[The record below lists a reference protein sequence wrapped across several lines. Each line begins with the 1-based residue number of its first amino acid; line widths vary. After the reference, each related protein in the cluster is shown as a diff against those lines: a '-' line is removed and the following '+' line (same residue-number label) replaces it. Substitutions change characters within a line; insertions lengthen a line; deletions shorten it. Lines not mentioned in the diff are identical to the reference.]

1 MSEAVST
8 PREPPARVP
17 VSPPEG
23 ERPAPAAVAPKEAEQ
38 SKKESD
44 PMLDLLDKLAKVSA
58 VVAARDPG
66 MAKGLNQIVE
76 QSTEPGRTE
85 QPLFRT
91 QVAYMLQDVE
101 KLASTTAISVPPE
114 LRAELSKLAAT
125 SPGLENRQMEALVRG
140 TPDIDDRSV
149 IRDVRRAAATVAALG
164 DQNSPQV
171 KETIEVLENRMRLAS
186 RFSAQSDIS
195 AGPATEPFRP
205 VSADRPAAAAEPAAG
220 GQRSGEAPGGP
231 GPESD
236 SRPKEPGTLERVRTV
251 ASPGDDAIG
260 GVATKPVLE
269 GQRSSASPMAV
280 NSGDL
285 VASAGKPKGFLS
297 SMMDN
302 ARPQSGRRSPW
313 EPPPIN
319 MKLRVAS
326 FEETMANGRT
336 DQHIRAA
343 EKSGVAL
350 MQSMETFMG
359 GPGAG
364 VLGKIEAA
372 ASTEPGGIK
381 AVMSEMQ
388 PGGRYASLRSEFDNA
403 LQQDR
408 VFAASFN
415 AVEKAAGQYG
425 QDRLTLASDFQARKL
440 DAGQLDARFQRA
452 DAAIGEAAEKIP
464 GRGAGQNVMAEMAEK
479 VSEMLSKAVDRVRQM
494 FSKETEAGPK
504 ASSSPGMS
512 P

>member
-1 MSEAVST
+1 MSEAVAT
-8 PREPPARVP
+8 PREPLAQVP
-17 VSPPEG
+17 VSSPEG
-23 ERPAPAAVAPKEAEQ
+23 ERPSSAAVPPKEAEQ
-38 SKKESD
+38 PKRESD
-44 PMLDLLDKLAKVSA
+44 PMLELLGKLAKISTVI
-58 VVAARDPG
+58 AARDPG
-66 MAKGLNQIVE
+66 MAKGLNQLVK
-76 QSTEPGRTE
+76 QAAEPGRTE
-85 QPLFRT
+85 QPVFRT

-101 KLASTTAISVPPE
+101 KLAGTTAISVQQE
-114 LRAELSKLAAT
+114 LRSELSKLAAT

-149 IRDVRRAAATVAALG
+149 IRDVRRAAVTVAASA

-171 KETIEVLENRMRLAS
+171 KETIEVLENRMRLAA
-186 RFSAQSDIS
+186 RFSAQNDTG
-195 AGPATEPFRP
+195 AGPSMETPRAASAERP
-205 VSADRPAAAAEPAAG
+205 TTAAEPVAA
-220 GQRSGEAPGGP
+220 
-231 GPESD
+231 GPEST
-236 SRPKEPGTLERVRTV
+236 SATRQPEPANPEKVRTA
-251 ASPGDDAIG
+251 ASPGDDPRQTEG
-260 GVATKPVLE
+260 KPPRSQQPLE
-269 GQRSSASPMAV
+269 GNQPETLNV
-280 NSGDL
+280 PTQPT
-285 VASAGKPKGFLS
+285 GKPKGLLS

-302 ARPQSGRRSPW
+302 ARPPSRGRSPW

-326 FEETMANGRT
+326 FEETMAKGRT

-350 MQSMETFMG
+350 MQSMETFMT

-372 ASTEPGGIK
+372 ASTEPGGMK

-415 AVEKAAGQYG
+415 AVEKAAGRYG
-425 QDRLTLASDFQARKL
+425 EDRLTLASDFQARKL
-440 DAGQLDARFQRA
+440 DAGQLDARFQQA
-452 DAAIGEAAEKIP
+452 DAAIGKAAEKIP
-464 GRGAGQNVMAEMAEK
+464 GRAPGQNVMAEMAEK
-479 VSEMLSKAVDRVRQM
+479 VSEMLSKAVERVRQV
-494 FSKETEAGPK
+494 FGKEVEAGPK

>member
-1 MSEAVST
+1 MTEAITT
-8 PREPPARVP
+8 PREPPVRVP

-23 ERPAPAAVAPKEAEQ
+23 ERPASAAVPPKEAEQ
-38 SKKESD
+38 PKRESD
-44 PMLDLLDKLAKVSA
+44 PMLELLSKLAKVST
-58 VVAARDPG
+58 VIAAREPG
-66 MAKGLNQIVE
+66 MAKGLNQLVE
-76 QSTEPGRTE
+76 QAAEPGRTE
-85 QPLFRT
+85 QPVFRT

-101 KLASTTAISVPPE
+101 KLAGTTAISVPPE
-114 LRAELSKLAAT
+114 LRSELSKLAAT
-125 SPGLENRQMEALVRG
+125 SPGLENRQMEALVRS

-149 IRDVRRAAATVAALG
+149 IRDIRRAAATVAASA

-171 KETIEVLENRMRLAS
+171 KETVEVLENRMRLAT
-186 RFSAQSDIS
+186 RFSAQNDTG
-195 AGPATEPFRP
+195 AGPSMETPRA
-205 VSADRPAAAAEPAAG
+205 VSAERPAAAAEPVAAG
-220 GQRSGEAPGGP
+220 PG
-231 GPESD
+231 STSV
-236 SRPKEPGTLERVRTV
+236 SRPAEPATPEKVRTS
-251 ASPGDDAIG
+251 ASPGDDAQH
-260 GVATKPVLE
+260 TE
-269 GQRSSASPMAV
+269 GRRARPQESLASNQPENLNVPAQP
-280 NSGDL
+280 
-285 VASAGKPKGFLS
+285 AGKPKGFLS

-302 ARPQSGRRSPW
+302 ARPPSSGRNPW

-326 FEETMANGRT
+326 FEEAMAKGRT

-350 MQSMETFMG
+350 MQSIETFMT

-372 ASTEPGGIK
+372 ASTEPGGMNT
-381 AVMSEMQ
+381 VMSEMQ

-415 AVEKAAGQYG
+415 AVEKAAGRYG
-425 QDRLTLASDFQARKL
+425 EARLTLASDFQARKL
-440 DAGQLDARFQRA
+440 DAGQLDARFQQA

-464 GRGAGQNVMAEMAEK
+464 GRAPGQNVMAEMAEK
-479 VSEMLSKAVDRVRQM
+479 VSEMLSKAVERVRQV
-494 FSKETEAGPK
+494 FGKEVEAGPK

>member
-1 MSEAVST
+1 MSEAIST
-8 PREPPARVP
+8 PREPSARVP
-17 VSPPEG
+17 ASPPEG
-23 ERPAPAAVAPKEAEQ
+23 ERPASAAVPPKEAEQ
-38 SKKESD
+38 PKKESD
-44 PMLDLLDKLAKVSA
+44 PMLELLGKLEKVST
-58 VVAARDPG
+58 VIAARDPG
-66 MAKGLNQIVE
+66 MAKGLNQLVE
-76 QSTEPGRTE
+76 QSAEPGRTE
-85 QPLFRT
+85 QPVFRT

-101 KLASTTAISVPPE
+101 KLAGTTTISVPPE

-149 IRDVRRAAATVAALG
+149 IRDVRRAAATVAASA
-164 DQNSPQV
+164 DQTSPQV
-171 KETIEVLENRMRLAS
+171 KETIEVLENRMRLAT
-186 RFSAQSDIS
+186 RFSAQSDAGGGPSIETTRAAS
-195 AGPATEPFRP
+195 AE
-205 VSADRPAAAAEPAAG
+205 RPAAAPEPVVAGSKSSDVAQGKNAESG
-220 GQRSGEAPGGP
+220 TRSAELST
-231 GPESD
+231 PE
-236 SRPKEPGTLERVRTV
+236 KIRTA
-251 ASPGDDAIG
+251 ASPGDDTRRTAPEPPRPQEPAANERLAG
-260 GVATKPVLE
+260 SDTPAGVV
-269 GQRSSASPMAV
+269 
-280 NSGDL
+280 
-285 VASAGKPKGFLS
+285 GKPKGFLS

-302 ARPQSGRRSPW
+302 ARPPSGGRSPW

-326 FEETMANGRT
+326 FEETMAKGRT

-350 MQSMETFMG
+350 MQSMETFMT

-372 ASTEPGGIK
+372 ASTEPGGMK
-381 AVMSEMQ
+381 TVMSEMQ

-415 AVEKAAGQYG
+415 AIEKAAGRYG
-425 QDRLTLASDFQARKL
+425 EDRLTLASNFQARKL
-440 DAGQLDARFQRA
+440 DAGQLDARFQQA
-452 DAAIGEAAEKIP
+452 DAAIGEAVEKIP
-464 GRGAGQNVMAEMAEK
+464 GRAPGQNVMAEMAEK
-479 VSEMLSKAVDRVRQM
+479 VSEMLSKAVERVRQA
-494 FSKETEAGPK
+494 FGKEVEAGPK

>member
-1 MSEAVST
+1 MSEAIST

-17 VSPPEG
+17 ASPPEG
-23 ERPAPAAVAPKEAEQ
+23 ERPASATVPPKEAEQ
-38 SKKESD
+38 PRKESD
-44 PMLDLLDKLAKVSA
+44 PMLELLGKLAKVST
-58 VVAARDPG
+58 VIAARDPG
-66 MAKGLNQIVE
+66 MAKGLNQLVE
-76 QSTEPGRTE
+76 QSAEPGRAA
-85 QPLFRT
+85 QPMFRT

-101 KLASTTAISVPPE
+101 KLAGTTAISVPAE
-114 LRAELSKLAAT
+114 LRVELSKLAAT

-149 IRDVRRAAATVAALG
+149 IRDVRRAAATVAASA

-171 KETIEVLENRMRLAS
+171 KETIEVLENRMRLAT
-186 RFSAQSDIS
+186 RFSAQSDTG
-195 AGPATEPFRP
+195 AGPGMETPRA
-205 VSADRPAAAAEPAAG
+205 VSAERQTAAAERVAAG
-220 GQRSGEAPGGP
+220 PGATSASRQ
-231 GPESD
+231 PE
-236 SRPKEPGTLERVRTV
+236 PANPEKVRTA
-251 ASPGDDAIG
+251 ASPGDDPRQ
-260 GVATKPVLE
+260 TEDKPSRSPQPSE
-269 GQRSSASPMAV
+269 GNRPETVSIPTQSAS
-280 NSGDL
+280 
-285 VASAGKPKGFLS
+285 KPKGFLS

-302 ARPQSGRRSPW
+302 ARPPSGGRSPW

-326 FEETMANGRT
+326 FEEAMAKGRT

-343 EKSGVAL
+343 ERSGVAL
-350 MQSMETFMG
+350 MQSMETFMT

-372 ASTEPGGIK
+372 ASTEPDGMRT
-381 AVMSEMQ
+381 VMSEMQ

-415 AVEKAAGQYG
+415 AVEKAAGRYG

-440 DAGQLDARFQRA
+440 DAGQLDARFQQA

-464 GRGAGQNVMAEMAEK
+464 GRAPGQNVMAEMAEK
-479 VSEMLSKAVDRVRQM
+479 VSEMLSKAVERVRQA
-494 FSKETEAGPK
+494 FGKEVEAGPK

>member
-1 MSEAVST
+1 MSETIIT
-8 PREPPARVP
+8 PREPPVRVP
-17 VSPPEG
+17 VSPSEA
-23 ERPAPAAVAPKEAEQ
+23 ERSVSAAVPPKEAEQ
-38 SKKESD
+38 PKRESD
-44 PMLDLLDKLAKVSA
+44 PMLDLLNKLAKVST
-58 VVAARDPG
+58 VIAARDPG
-66 MAKGLNQIVE
+66 MAKGLNQLVE
-76 QSTEPGRTE
+76 QSAEPGRTE
-85 QPLFRT
+85 QPVFRT

-101 KLASTTAISVPPE
+101 KLAGTTAISVPLE

-149 IRDVRRAAATVAALG
+149 IRDVRRAAATVAASA

-171 KETIEVLENRMRLAS
+171 KETIEVLEDRMRLAT
-186 RFSAQSDIS
+186 RFSAQSD
-195 AGPATEPFRP
+195 AGAVPSIITPRAAPAERPTAAVEP
-205 VSADRPAAAAEPAAG
+205 VAAG
-220 GQRSGEAPGGP
+220 SKSSEVAQGIGAERGTRSAEAGNS
-231 GPESD
+231 E
-236 SRPKEPGTLERVRTV
+236 KIRTA
-251 ASPGDDAIG
+251 ASPGDDIRRTAPEPPRPQEP
-260 GVATKPVLE
+260 VANERLV
-269 GQRSSASPMAV
+269 SSDAPAAV
-280 NSGDL
+280 
-285 VASAGKPKGFLS
+285 VGKPRGFLS

-302 ARPQSGRRSPW
+302 ARSPSGGRSPW

-326 FEETMANGRT
+326 FEETMAKGRT

-350 MQSMETFMG
+350 MQSMETFMT

-372 ASTEPGGIK
+372 ASTEPGGMK
-381 AVMSEMQ
+381 TVMSEMQ

-415 AVEKAAGQYG
+415 AVEKAAGRYG
-425 QDRLTLASDFQARKL
+425 QDRLTLTSDFQARKL
-440 DAGQLDARFQRA
+440 DAGQLDARFQQA

-464 GRGAGQNVMAEMAEK
+464 GRAPGQNVMAEMAEK
-479 VSEMLSKAVDRVRQM
+479 VSEMLSKAVERVRQA
-494 FSKETEAGPK
+494 FGKEVEAGPK

>member
-1 MSEAVST
+1 MSEAITT
-8 PREPPARVP
+8 PRESPARVP

-23 ERPAPAAVAPKEAEQ
+23 ELPASAAVPPKEAEQ
-38 SKKESD
+38 PKRESD
-44 PMLDLLDKLAKVSA
+44 PMLELLGKLAKVSTVIA
-58 VVAARDPG
+58 TRDPG
-66 MAKGLNQIVE
+66 MAKGLNQLVE
-76 QSTEPGRTE
+76 QAAEPGRTE
-85 QPLFRT
+85 QPVFRT

-101 KLASTTAISVPPE
+101 KLAGTTAISVPPE
-114 LRAELSKLAAT
+114 LRSELSKLAAT
-125 SPGLENRQMEALVRG
+125 SPGLENRQIEALVRN

-149 IRDVRRAAATVAALG
+149 IRDIRRTAATVAASA

-171 KETIEVLENRMRLAS
+171 KETIEVLENRMRLAT
-186 RFSAQSDIS
+186 RFFAQNDSTADPS
-195 AGPATEPFRP
+195 METPRA
-205 VSADRPAAAAEPAAG
+205 VSAERPAAAAEPVAA
-220 GQRSGEAPGGP
+220 
-231 GPESD
+231 GPESTSG
-236 SRPKEPGTLERVRTV
+236 SRPPEPANPEKVRTA
-251 ASPGDDAIG
+251 ASPGDDPRQ
-260 GVATKPVLE
+260 TEDKPPRSQQPSE
-269 GQRSSASPMAV
+269 GNRPETVSVPTH
-280 NSGDL
+280 
-285 VASAGKPKGFLS
+285 SAGKPKGFLS

-302 ARPQSGRRSPW
+302 ARSPSRGRSPW

-326 FEETMANGRT
+326 FEEAMAKGRT

-350 MQSMETFMG
+350 MQSMETFMT
-359 GPGAG
+359 GPGAS

-372 ASTEPGGIK
+372 ASTEPGGMK
-381 AVMSEMQ
+381 SVMSEMQ

-415 AVEKAAGQYG
+415 AVEKAAGRYG
-425 QDRLTLASDFQARKL
+425 EDRLTLASDFQARKL
-440 DAGQLDARFQRA
+440 DAGQLDARFQQA

-464 GRGAGQNVMAEMAEK
+464 GRAPGQNVMAEMAEK
-479 VSEMLSKAVDRVRQM
+479 VSEMLSKAVDRVRQV
-494 FSKETEAGPK
+494 FGKEVEAGPK